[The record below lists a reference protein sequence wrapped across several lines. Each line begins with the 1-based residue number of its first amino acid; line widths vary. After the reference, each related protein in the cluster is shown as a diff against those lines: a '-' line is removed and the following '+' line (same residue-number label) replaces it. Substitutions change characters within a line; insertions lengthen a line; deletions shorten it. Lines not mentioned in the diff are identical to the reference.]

1 MGHRTPTGQA
11 RDARQVAVPDAPERR
26 APSGARDVSAW
37 RAKLNPPSVS
47 SSQVERAAIHALVG
61 GAPAVRLVLVRAP
74 AGFGKTTA
82 MIQMRRQMEEKG
94 SATAWLTLD
103 QADNDASRFLS
114 CLDGAVSHIV
124 AGRAPDA
131 AAARALATPRD
142 VVLRL
147 ADALADFQSPFAL
160 FLDEFEH
167 VQDPVVLGL
176 LREILVQLPRN
187 GRMVIG
193 SRTLP
198 ALGLGQLRG
207 RGQMLDID
215 ASHLRFSLPEAG
227 EFLCRRRLPL
237 RPEDLSALHQKTEG
251 WVAALWLASL
261 ALERRGGH
269 GEFIGRFSGSN
280 QAVTQYLADDV
291 LAQQPPALRDFLLR
305 TSILRYLDAP
315 LCDAL
320 TGRGDSAALL
330 RQLDAA
336 NLFLT
341 PIDGEQATYR
351 YHGLFADFLQG
362 QLAIERPGQA
372 GRLHLAASR
381 WFASQGRPVPA
392 IDHAIDANDTAE
404 AIRLLAGH
412 ARELLA
418 QGRIRL
424 LTRWFDA
431 LPEAALRPHPDLQ
444 AVRVWALCMMRGPG
458 EALALLERCECGRAG
473 GPATAVSIVALRP
486 VLLAMMDDYEQAS
499 AIGGAALA
507 AVPAGDTFAHTMLT
521 NAMADVYSV
530 LGQYQQARTLLG
542 AARLRQGESGAF
554 NAMYSESVEGI
565 IDLHE
570 GRIRQAGARFRMAL
584 RASHQGSYSQA
595 HGNAWAGVLHANALY
610 EADDCAQAEH
620 LLNIYLPLAISAGI
634 QDHMITAH
642 VTLSRIAFQRG
653 DVDLAFQMLTELEY
667 LGHRRGL
674 RRLVAGARLER
685 ARVYGLQGHLDAAG
699 AELERADDRG
709 LWPRLKGLRLV
720 AHDVEYLELGRLRH
734 QVAAGRYAAALP
746 LLDGEIAAALDASR
760 HRRALALRLLRAV
773 ALHGHG
779 DHRGAHA
786 ALGGLLRATCNE
798 GAIHLVL
805 DEGPRAGA
813 LLRSYMAAQFQGRPD
828 QGDPL
833 FAEYLQRLLQGFG
846 PATEPEAAA
855 APGAMPAEALTRQ
868 ELRVLALLAEG
879 HSNIAIGE
887 KMFVSANT
895 VRTHLRGVNAKL
907 GATSRTQAVA
917 LARRLGVIG

>member
-1 MGHRTPTGQA
+1 MATAQ
-11 RDARQVAVPDAPERR
+11 
-26 APSGARDVSAW
+26 
-37 RAKLNPPSVS
+37 AKLNPPSVS
-47 SSQVERAAIHALVG
+47 SSQVERTAIHARIG
-61 GAPAVRLVLVRAP
+61 GVPAARLVLVRAP

-82 MIQMRRQMEEKG
+82 MIQMRQRMEG
-94 SATAWLTLD
+94 QGAATAWLTLD

-114 CLDGAVSHIV
+114 CLDTAVSHIV
-124 AGRAPDA
+124 ASEPPDA
-131 AAARALATPRD
+131 AAVRPIATPRD

-147 ADALADFQSPFAL
+147 ADALAGFQSPFVL
-160 FLDEFEH
+160 FFDDFEH

-176 LREILVQLPRN
+176 VREILVQLPRN
-187 GRMVIG
+187 GQIVIG

-227 EFLCRRRLPL
+227 EFLQQRRQLL
-237 RPEDLSALHQKTEG
+237 LQPEQLSALHQKTEG
-251 WVAALWLASL
+251 WVAALWLASV
-261 ALERRGGH
+261 ALERRSSY
-269 GEFIGRFSGSN
+269 GEFIGHFSGSN

-291 LAQQPPALRDFLLR
+291 LAQQPPALREFLLR

-320 TGRGDSAALL
+320 TGRSDSAALL
-330 RQLDAA
+330 RQLDGA

-341 PIDGEQATYR
+341 PMDGEQATYR

-362 QLAIERPGQA
+362 QLASEHPGLA

-381 WFASQGRPVPA
+381 CFASQGRPVPA
-392 IDHAIDANDTAE
+392 IDHAIAASDTAE
-404 AIRLLAGH
+404 AVRLLACH
-412 ARELLA
+412 AQELLA

-431 LPEAALRPHPDLQ
+431 LPEAALHPHPDLQ
-444 AVRVWALCMMRGPG
+444 AVRAWALCMMRGPG
-458 EALALLERCECGRAG
+458 EALALLERCERGQADS
-473 GPATAVSIVALRP
+473 PATGVSIVALRP

-507 AVPAGDTFAHTMLT
+507 SLAAVPAGDSFAHTVLT

-530 LGQYQQARTLLG
+530 LGQYQQARKLLG
-542 AARLRQGESGAF
+542 AARQRQGASGAF
-554 NAMYSESVEGI
+554 NAMYSEAVEGI

-584 RASHQGSYSQA
+584 RASHEGSYSQA

-634 QDHMITAH
+634 QDHMISAH

-653 DVDLAFQMLTELEY
+653 DVDLAFQTLTELEY
-667 LGHRRGL
+667 LGHRRNL
-674 RRLVAGARLER
+674 PRLIAGARLER
-685 ARVYGLQGHLDAAG
+685 ARVYVLQGHLDAART
-699 AELERADDRG
+699 ELERADDRE
-709 LWPRLKGLRLV
+709 LWLRLKGLRLL
-720 AHDVEYLELGRLRH
+720 AHDVEYLELGRLRC
-734 QVAAGRYAAALP
+734 QIAAGRHAAALP
-746 LLDGEIAAALDASR
+746 LLDGEIAAARGASR
-760 HRRALALRLLRAV
+760 HRRALALCLLRAV
-773 ALHGHG
+773 ALYRNG
-779 DHRGAHA
+779 DHRAAHA
-786 ALGGLLRATCNE
+786 ALGTLLRATCNE
-798 GAIHLVL
+798 GAVHIIL
-805 DEGPRAGA
+805 DEGPQAGA
-813 LLRSYMAAQFQGRPD
+813 LLRSYMAAPFQGRPD

-833 FAEYLQRLLQGFG
+833 LAEYLQRLLQGFG
-846 PATEPEAAA
+846 PATEADTAAPAAA
-855 APGAMPAEALTRQ
+855 LAEALTRQ
-868 ELRVLALLAEG
+868 ELRVLTLLAEG
-879 HSNIAIGE
+879 YSNIAIGE

-907 GATSRTQAVA
+907 GAGSRTQAVA
-917 LARRLGVIG
+917 VARRLGLIG

>member
-1 MGHRTPTGQA
+1 MGAVNMGLRMPAGQA
-11 RDARQVAVPDAPERR
+11 LWQ
-26 APSGARDVSAW
+26 
-37 RAKLNPPSVS
+37 AKLNPPSVS
-47 SSQVERAAIHALVG
+47 ASQVERVAIHARVG
-61 GAPAVRLVLVRAP
+61 GAPAARLVLVRGP

-82 MIQMRRQMEEKG
+82 MIQMRRKMEDKG
-94 SATAWLTLD
+94 VATAWLTLD

-114 CLDGAVSHIV
+114 CLDTAVAHLV
-124 AGRAPDA
+124 AGEPPGA
-131 AAARALATPRD
+131 AAARPPASPRD

-147 ADALADFQSPFAL
+147 ADALADFESPFAL
-160 FLDEFEH
+160 FFDDFEH
-167 VQDPVVLGL
+167 VLDRVVLGL
-176 LREILVQLPRN
+176 VREILLQLPRN
-187 GRMVIG
+187 GHMVIG

-198 ALGLGQLRG
+198 ALGLGQLRA
-207 RGQMLDID
+207 RGQVLDID
-215 ASHLRFSLPEAG
+215 ASHLRFSLPETG
-227 EFLCRRRLPL
+227 EFLQQRRHLPL
-237 RPEDLSALHQKTEG
+237 QPEQLSTLHQKTEG
-251 WVAALWLASL
+251 WVAALWLASV
-261 ALERRGGH
+261 ALERRSSYGD
-269 GEFIGRFSGSN
+269 FIGHFSGSN

-320 TGRGDSAALL
+320 TGRTDSAALL
-330 RQLDAA
+330 RELDSA

-341 PIDGEQATYR
+341 PIDGEQAAYR

-362 QLAIERPGQA
+362 QLASERPGQA
-372 GRLHLAASR
+372 AQLHLAASR

-392 IDHAIDANDTAE
+392 IDHAVAAGDAAQ
-404 AIRLLAGH
+404 AVCLLARH
-412 ARELLA
+412 AQALLA

-431 LPEAALRPHPDLQ
+431 LPEAALHPHPELQ
-444 AVRVWALCMMRGPG
+444 AVRAWALCMMRGPG
-458 EALALLERCECGRAG
+458 EALALLERYECGRPDG
-473 GPATAVSIVALRP
+473 PGPAVSFVALRP

-499 AIGGAALA
+499 AIGGDALA
-507 AVPAGDTFAHTMLT
+507 AVPAGDTFAHTVLT

-530 LGQYQQARTLLG
+530 LGQYQQARKLLG

-554 NAMYSESVEGI
+554 NAMYSEAVEGI

-634 QDHMITAH
+634 QDHMISAH

-653 DVDLAFQMLTELEY
+653 DVDLAFQTLTELEY
-667 LGHRRGL
+667 LGHCRSL
-674 RRLVAGARLER
+674 PRLVAGARLER
-685 ARVYGLQGHLDAAG
+685 ARVYVLQGHFDAAG
-699 AELERADDRG
+699 AELERADDRA
-709 LWPRLKGLRLV
+709 LWLRLKGLRLL
-720 AHDVEYLELGRLRH
+720 AHDIEYLELGRLRW

-746 LLDGEIAAALDASR
+746 LLEREIAAAQDGAR
-760 HRRALALRLLRAV
+760 HRRALALSLLRAM
-773 ALHGHG
+773 ALFRNG
-779 DHRGAHA
+779 DQRAAHA
-786 ALGGLLRATCNE
+786 AFGTLLRATCNE
-798 GAIHLVL
+798 GAVHLIL
-805 DEGPRAGA
+805 DEGPQAGA
-813 LLRSYMAAQFQGRPD
+813 LLRSYVAAQCQGRPE

-846 PATEPEAAA
+846 PAAEPEGAEGAG
-855 APGAMPAEALTRQ
+855 APAVKLAEPLTRQ

-879 HSNIAIGE
+879 YSNIAIGE

-895 VRTHLRGVNAKL
+895 VRTHLRGINAKL

-917 LARRLGVIG
+917 VARRLGVIG